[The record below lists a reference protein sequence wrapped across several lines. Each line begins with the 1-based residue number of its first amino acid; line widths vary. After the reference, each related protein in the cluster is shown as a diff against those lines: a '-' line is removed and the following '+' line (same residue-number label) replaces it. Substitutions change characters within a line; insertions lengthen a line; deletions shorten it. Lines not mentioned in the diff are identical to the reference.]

1 MKENLRNWK
10 KLTMIYED
18 YAIFTP
24 GPVKMSEEILE
35 VGAKQTPYF
44 RNSAFS
50 DVTFACENGLL
61 DMVNAPAGSKV
72 IFLTASGTAG
82 MEAAVMNLL
91 NKNDHALVVNGGGFG
106 ARFVDICSTH
116 AVPHTDFKVENTNLT
131 DIEGSAPE
139 ATYTA
144 LVVNAHETSVGHL
157 YDLDAM
163 GEYALKNDMLY
174 IVDAISML
182 VTDPLDMQKSNIDV
196 VIASSQKGLALPPGL
211 TMVVLA
217 PKAQNKLQNVSSL
230 YFNFKDYLAN
240 GERGQTPYT
249 PAVTIMLQLEAR
261 LEQIKKRGG
270 VAQSI
275 AAAKEV
281 AEYFRK
287 SIKALPLKEYT
298 PYMPNAMTTL
308 TPTDGKSAM
317 DVVNALEENY
327 KVMVCPNGGAE
338 RDIVFRVSHM
348 GEMSKEYTD
357 ILINALYDY
366 YAVTRLNTKCE

>member
-1 MKENLRNWK
+1 MKENSRNWK
-10 KLTMIYED
+10 KLKMIYED

-35 VGAKQTPYF
+35 IGAKQTPYF
-44 RNSAFS
+44 RNCAFS

-61 DMVNAPAGSKV
+61 DMVNAPEGSKV

-91 NKNDHALVVNGGGFG
+91 NKNDNALVVNGGGFG
-106 ARFVDICSTH
+106 ARFVDICATH
-116 AVPHTDFKVENTNLT
+116 EIPHTNFKVKNTNLT
-131 DIEGSAPE
+131 DIEGLAPNG
-139 ATYTA
+139 TYTA
-144 LVVNAHETSVGHL
+144 LVVNAHETSVGHI
-157 YDLDAM
+157 YNLDAL
-163 GEYALKNDMLY
+163 GEYATKNDMLY

-182 VTDPLDMQKSNIDV
+182 VTDPLDMQQSNIDV

-211 TMVVLA
+211 TMVILG
-217 PKAQNKLQNVSSL
+217 PKALNTLQNVHSL
-230 YFNFKDYLAN
+230 YFNFKDYLTN

-261 LEQIKKRGG
+261 LKQIKKRGG
-270 VAQSI
+270 LAQSI
-275 AAAKEV
+275 ANSKEI
-281 AEYFRK
+281 ANYFRN

-317 DVVNALEENY
+317 DIVNALENNY

-348 GEMSKEYTD
+348 GEMTKEYTD
-357 ILINALYDY
+357 ILINALHDY
-366 YAVTRLNTKCE
+366 YGVDRL

>member
-1 MKENLRNWK
+1 
-10 KLTMIYED
+10 MIYED

-24 GPVKMSEEILE
+24 GPVKMSEEILQ

-61 DMVNAPAGSKV
+61 EMVNAPEGSKV

-82 MEAAVMNLL
+82 MESAVMNLL
-91 NKNDHALVVNGGGFG
+91 TKDDNALVVNGGGFG
-106 ARFVDICSTH
+106 ARFVDICATH
-116 AVPHTDFKVENTNLT
+116 SVPHTNFKVTNTNLS
-131 DIEGSAPE
+131 DIEILAPDE
-139 ATYTA
+139 NHTA

-157 YDLDAM
+157 YNLDAM
-163 GEYALKNDMLY
+163 GEYAVKNDLLY

-182 VTDPLDMQKSNIDV
+182 ATDPLDMQQSNIDV
-196 VIASSQKGLALPPGL
+196 CIASSQKGLALPPGL
-211 TMVVLA
+211 TMVILA
-217 PKAQNKLQNVSSL
+217 PNAIKQLQNINSL
-230 YFNFKDYLAN
+230 YFNFKDYLKN

-261 LEQIKKRGG
+261 LNQIKKRGG
-270 VAQSI
+270 IKQSI
-275 AAAKEV
+275 ANAKEV
-281 AEYFRK
+281 ADYFRK

-317 DVVNALEENY
+317 DIVNDLEANY

-338 RDIVFRVSHM
+338 RELVFRISHM
-348 GEMSKEYTD
+348 GEMTKEYTD
-357 ILINALYDY
+357 ILIDALHDY
-366 YAVTRLNTKCE
+366 YGVTRP

>member
-1 MKENLRNWK
+1 
-10 KLTMIYED
+10 MIYED

-24 GPVKMSEEILE
+24 GPVKMSEEILA

-44 RNSAFS
+44 RNSEFS
-50 DVTFACENGLL
+50 DVTFACENELL
-61 DMVNAPAGSKV
+61 EMVNAPEGSKV

-82 MEAAVMNLL
+82 MESAVMNLL
-91 NKNDHALVVNGGGFG
+91 TKNDNALVVNGGGFG
-106 ARFVDICSTH
+106 QRFVDICATH
-116 AVPHTDFKVENTNLT
+116 AIPHTNFKIKNTNLT
-131 DIEGSAPE
+131 DIESLAPNE
-139 ATYTA
+139 TYTA

-163 GEYALKNDMLY
+163 GEYAKKNNMLY

-182 VTDPLDMQKSNIDV
+182 VTDPLDMQQSNIDV
-196 VIASSQKGLALPPGL
+196 VIVGSQKGLALPPGL
-211 TMVVLA
+211 TMVILS
-217 PKAQNKLQNVSSL
+217 PKAITKLQNINLL
-230 YFNFKDYLAN
+230 YFNFKDYLTN

-261 LEQIKKRGG
+261 LKQIKNRGG

-275 AAAKEV
+275 ANAKEV
-281 AEYFRK
+281 ANYFRQ

-308 TPTDGKSAM
+308 TPTDEKSAM
-317 DVVNALEENY
+317 DIVNALEEDY
-327 KVMVCPNGGAE
+327 KVMVCPNGGEE

-348 GEMSKEYTD
+348 GEMTKKYTD
-357 ILINALYDY
+357 ILIDALHDY
-366 YAVTRLNTKCE
+366 YGVARSK

>member
-1 MKENLRNWK
+1 
-10 KLTMIYED
+10 MIYED

-44 RNSAFS
+44 RNSKFS

-61 DMVNAPAGSKV
+61 DMVNAPQGSKV

-106 ARFVDICSTH
+106 ARFVDICATH
-116 AVPHTDFKVENTNLT
+116 AIPHTDFKVKDTNLT
-131 DIEGSAPE
+131 DIEISAPDE
-139 ATYTA
+139 TYTA

-157 YDLDAM
+157 YNLDAM
-163 GEYALKNDMLY
+163 GDYATKNDMLY

-182 VTDPLDMQKSNIDV
+182 VTDPLDMQQSNIDV

-211 TMVVLA
+211 TMVILSPNA
-217 PKAQNKLQNVSSL
+217 LNKVQRIHSL
-230 YFNFKDYLAN
+230 YFNFKDYLTN

-261 LEQIKKRGG
+261 LNQIKRRGG
-270 VAQSI
+270 ITQSI
-275 AAAKEV
+275 AHAKEV
-281 AEYFRK
+281 ANYFRK
-287 SIKALPLKEYT
+287 SISALPLKEYT
-298 PYMPNAMTTL
+298 PFMPNAMTTL

-317 DVVNALEENY
+317 DIVNALEEGY

-338 RDIVFRVSHM
+338 RNIVFRVSHM
-348 GEMSKEYTD
+348 GDVTKEYTD
-357 ILINALYDY
+357 ILINALHDY
-366 YAVTRLNTKCE
+366 YGVARA